1 MVSGISPQEL
11 RMSRQDVLKEKKQ
24 EGRRQEG
31 RRQEGKIKEKKMRQE
46 GKIKKKEK
54 KTGRRNRKKMMQ
66 ALEQTDRQTR
76 RKEDRDRVE

>member
-1 MVSGISPQEL
+1 MVSGISLLVL
-11 RMSRQDVLKEKKQ
+11 RMSHQDVLKEKK
-24 EGRRQEG
+24 QEG